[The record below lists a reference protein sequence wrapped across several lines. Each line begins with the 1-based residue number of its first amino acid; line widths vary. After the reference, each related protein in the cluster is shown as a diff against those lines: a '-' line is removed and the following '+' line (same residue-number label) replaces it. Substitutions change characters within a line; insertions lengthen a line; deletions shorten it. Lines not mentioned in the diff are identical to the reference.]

1 MWSDQERVWQCY
13 CCVRD
18 RVTLSVTV
26 LLLCSWPRDLEC
38 DVFDIVTECNVSAV
52 VSGKRDCVE
61 CSFFPL
67 IWLPW
72 VLLQS
77 CELQLYLWQRDYKC
91 YIFLLC
97 SWQVGISDA
106 SGVLLMW
113 QVNSTGTSTNPFL
126 VSPHLFSSFHL
137 ACFYG
142 CQPSM
147 YLL

>member
-13 CCVRD
+13 CCVHD

-38 DVFDIVTECNVSAV
+38 DVFDIVTECNVFAV

-61 CSFFPL
+61 CSFFFL
-67 IWLPW
+67 
-72 VLLQS
+72 S
-77 CELQLYLWQRDYKC
+77 GYGEYC
-91 YIFLLC
+91 YNHVSYSYICDSVTTSVTFLLC